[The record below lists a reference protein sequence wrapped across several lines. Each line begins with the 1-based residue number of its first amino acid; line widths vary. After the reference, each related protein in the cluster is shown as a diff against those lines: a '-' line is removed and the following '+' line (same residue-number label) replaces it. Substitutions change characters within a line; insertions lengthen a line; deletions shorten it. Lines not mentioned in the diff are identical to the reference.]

1 MIWVIYAYNVMFN
14 LGTGME
20 NATHLKNMIYLS
32 MVLLSVGQHL
42 SHWPTIRTLSP
53 VCGKLLAELALK
65 FSDVNHLFR
74 SFDFLEKHLYF
85 FIRYLMGI
93 SKYSQNATR
102 QYQTLFYFILLN
114 HHIR

>member
-1 MIWVIYAYNVMFN
+1 
-14 LGTGME
+14 
-20 NATHLKNMIYLS
+20 

-42 SHWPTIRTLSP
+42 SLWPAIKTLSP
-53 VCGKLLAELALK
+53 DREKLFAELDLK

-74 SFDFLEKHLYF
+74 SFDFCDFLEKHLYF

-102 QYQTLFYFILLN
+102 QYQT
-114 HHIR
+114 